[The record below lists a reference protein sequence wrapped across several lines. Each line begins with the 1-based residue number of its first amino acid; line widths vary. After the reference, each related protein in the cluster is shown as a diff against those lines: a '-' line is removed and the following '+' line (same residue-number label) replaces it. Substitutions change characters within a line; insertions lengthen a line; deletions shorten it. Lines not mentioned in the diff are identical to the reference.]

1 MAVNGS
7 NETVQTVLE
16 INTQGSQKSIKQLRQ
31 DIKDLKD
38 ELLNLDTGTQEYI
51 DTAAVLGDKM
61 HQLSELNE
69 QLRMTTADFGQTM
82 SNITNVMAGGVAAVQ
97 GLTAGLSLL
106 GVDMGDDNKLTQ
118 TLIKSMALLQSL
130 SSMDKAIKSFKALST
145 VLKANIAAA
154 GGLSKALKAV
164 TVSNPFIL
172 IAAAAA
178 AAAIAITKV
187 VKHNKE
193 LAEQEKEVA
202 SQAREAAEAIR
213 FMNLQLD
220 EVNVTNKL
228 AFNAS
233 GVQTEVD
240 KVKQEIL
247 SLVGELNKPGQTAE
261 EQAKHWG
268 QVMTQQY
275 DNAVK
280 SGDKYRQML
289 LQIVQIQWE
298 LRGARAD
305 YLEGEK
311 TQADYKKAEAE
322 ANKQV
327 YKTYADYINSKKQ
340 NDKKEVDVEKQK
352 YDLALKRLNLQKTLD
367 ETAITAQYEED
378 KRAAEGNV
386 EELLAIEERYQ
397 AARLELN
404 QKYYTDAIALAEKF
418 KQTRK
423 TETEQ
428 LDVDQTIA
436 NLNKSLQEATDSYAD
451 FTVEQEKSRKEREL
465 EIQTLQAEIAALD
478 HETEVITRNSAMT
491 TQFNQETLD
500 TLKQKQEQYGLLL
513 GASSTYYEQEREF
526 LRSLMVLEN
535 EHNDLVEQQTGID
548 NQLKV
553 LQSQYEQGLIA
564 YEEYE
569 KQKAELRKQYAE
581 VQAELDENE
590 VEQERT
596 KLERKKELNEAYK
609 SAISNITNQ
618 LVNLLNTMANA
629 DDVAFEDQKKMKIAA
644 ATISTIQGGI
654 DAFMS
659 YMNSGI
665 PQPYN
670 SILGAAAAAATVAMG
685 MAEIQKI
692 RNTKKDSAGNVSTT
706 AMQTVMTPPQIVNL
720 NQVNDEIELP
730 DTRVYVLESDITS
743 AQNRVRVTENNSTF

>member
-61 HQLSELNE
+61 HQLSELNQ

-154 GGLSKALKAV
+154 GGLSKALKGLVA
-164 TVSNPFIL
+164 SNPFIL
-172 IAAAAA
+172 IATAAAA
-178 AAAIAITKV
+178 AAVAIAKV
-187 VKHNKE
+187 VKNNKE

-202 SQAREAAEAIR
+202 AQAREAAEAIR

-228 AFNAS
+228 AFDAS

-311 TQADYKKAEAE
+311 TQAEYKKAEAE

-327 YKTYADYINSKKQ
+327 YKTYADYVNNKNK

-352 YDLALKRLNLQKTLD
+352 YDLAMKRLQLQKTLD
-367 ETAITAQYEED
+367 ETAITAQYEEE

-386 EELLAIEERYQ
+386 EELLVIEERYQ

-404 QKYYTDAIALAEKF
+404 QKYYTDAIALAEQF

-423 TETEQ
+423 TEGEQ
-428 LDVDQTIA
+428 LDVNQTIA
-436 NLNKSLQEATDSYAD
+436 NLNKSLQEATDSYAN

-465 EIQTLQAEIAALD
+465 EVQTLQAEIAALD
-478 HETEVITRNSAMT
+478 HETEVITRNSEMT
-491 TQFNQETLD
+491 TQFDKETLD
-500 TLKQKQEQYGLLL
+500 TLNKKQEQYGLLL

-526 LRSLMVLEN
+526 LRELMILEN
-535 EHNDLVEQQTGID
+535 EHNDLTEQKTGIE
-548 NQLKV
+548 NQLNT

-569 KQKAELRKQYAE
+569 KQKTELRKQYAE

-618 LVNLLNTMANA
+618 LVNLLNTMADA

-692 RNTKKDSAGNVSTT
+692 RNTKKDSAGSVSTT